1 MSVYLGSC
9 AMVYKQRSEDSLQ
22 KPVSSSSWSW
32 GAGAQSQVVTLGCL
46 CLYPLSRLAG
56 PDSVF
61 WMSVGLFLF
70 LSLNIWR
77 DSPVKQSAPGDIFLR
92 LLTIGLTNW
101 ADTGLLRLSVSIY
114 INFGSWDILMN
125 FLPYLYNQNPRPW
138 DGTVCVMSFSMYRVS
153 GDDHF
158 ILIWVFCVLIDFSLT
173 PSLLT

>member
-1 MSVYLGSC
+1 MPWCTSRGQRTACRSLFPLPAGPGVLGSKSGGHSRQLVSLPIEPSC
-9 AMVYKQRSEDSLQ
+9 WPWFCFLNECRPLLISSFKYLKGLTSET
-22 KPVSSSSWSW
+22 VCTWW
-32 GAGAQSQVVTLGCL
+32 H
-46 CLYPLSRLAG
+46 
-56 PDSVF
+56 
-61 WMSVGLFLF
+61 
-70 LSLNIWR
+70 
-77 DSPVKQSAPGDIFLR
+77 IFLR

-101 ADTGLLRLSVSIY
+101 ADTGLLRLSVSIC

-138 DGTVCVMSFSMYRVS
+138 DGTVCVMPFSMYRVS